1 MKKYLSIAAT
11 LIVMVGV
18 VATTGTAGT
27 SYEEPC
33 EPQDAW
39 TETTGWVLESPGAGW
54 YQVDEKTVV
63 DEEAYD
69 EVVQEGVDQW
79 YHWNGSNQGSPP
91 PPPPASGWNTDNGNH
106 NGLENKPDYAPNAV
120 FDASSQG
127 GNNASWFFHS
137 YAEEQT
143 GHYDA
148 VTHQEFKF
156 ALDHPAVDCP
166 GEELVET
173 SASVEP
179 LQPSCENAGEI
190 GLLLGNE
197 DAVDYSIE
205 GDIAPGSTISVTASA
220 KAGFEL
226 MGDDEWEITFDSF
239 DPSSCE
245 EDPDD
250 PTDPTDPTDP
260 AGPGSGEKPTLTS
273 SGSGRE
279 LLELRP
285 AGQGGH
291 HLRRAD
297 RQHAAV
303 HALVGCS
310 LSSWRE

>member
-1 MKKYLSIAAT
+1 MKKYLSIAAA

-18 VATTGTAGT
+18 VATTGTAGR

-39 TETTGWVLESPGAGW
+39 TETTGWVLESPGADW
-54 YQVDEKTVV
+54 YQADEKTVV
-63 DEEAYD
+63 D
-69 EVVQEGVDQW
+69 QESTEDAWTNPVWHVYAGNNNSDT
-79 YHWNGSNQGSPP
+79 
-91 PPPPASGWNTDNGNH
+91 PPALADSHWQGTGGNPQSGNH
-106 NGLENKPDYAPNAV
+106 AFENHTPNVPYSVDNANGRGSD
-120 FDASSQG
+120 
-127 GNNASWFFHS
+127 WFLWTATFVPGQ
-137 YAEEQT
+137 EL
-143 GHYDA
+143 

-197 DAVDYSIE
+197 DEVDYSIE
-205 GDIAPGSTISVTASA
+205 DDIAPGSTVSVTASA

-226 MGDDEWEITFDSF
+226 IGDDEWEITFDSF

-250 PTDPTDPTDP
+250 PTDPTDPAD
-260 AGPGSGEKPTLTS
+260 PGSGEKPAGGVSASSPDVDPAVTSTHTSNRGNLPFTL
-273 SGSGRE
+273 
-279 LLELRP
+279 
-285 AGQGGH
+285 
-291 HLRRAD
+291 
-297 RQHAAV
+297 
-303 HALVGCS
+303 
-310 LSSWRE
+310 

>member
-1 MKKYLSIAAT
+1 MKKYLSIASA

-27 SYEEPC
+27 SYGEPC

-39 TETTGWVLESPGAGW
+39 TETTGWVLESPGADW

-79 YHWNGSNQGSPP
+79 YHWNDSNQGSPP
-91 PPPPASGWNTDNGNH
+91 PPPSAAGWNTDNGDH
-106 NGLENKPDYAPNAV
+106 NGLKNKSDYAPNTV
-120 FDASSQG
+120 FDASSKG

-143 GHYDA
+143 EHYDA

-166 GEELVET
+166 AEELVET
-173 SASVEP
+173 SASVAP

-197 DAVDYSIE
+197 DEVDYSIE
-205 GDIAPGSTISVTASA
+205 GDVAPGSTVSVTASA

-226 MGDDEWEITFDSF
+226 IGDDEWEITFDSF

-245 EDPDD
+245 EDPE
-250 PTDPTDPTDP
+250 DPTDP
-260 AGPGSGEKPTLTS
+260 ADPGSGENPALTS
-273 SGSGRE
+273 GGIGSSSTSG
-279 LLELRP
+279 P
-285 AGQGGH
+285 QVK
-291 HLRRAD
+291 
-297 RQHAAV
+297 AATTSDAPTGSTLPFT
-303 HALVGCS
+303 H
-310 LSSWRE
+310 